1 MKKSKM
7 LFGILAVAAVM
18 ILVVGCGSNE
28 KPAAQAPTSQQQTS
42 GHEGMKMSGHE
53 NMSMPKEDPMPMMKD
68 MDKGLQDVVKQV
80 KDGKTMDA
88 QKTAIQL
95 VSTTEKV
102 MPHMMDTGLKEKLSK
117 AAADIKES
125 VNSGKIDPAAL
136 DVKVKTMQELM
147 KQATTDIQSMKH
159 N

>member
-1 MKKSKM
+1 MKKSKIVV
-7 LFGILAVAAVM
+7 GILSMTVVLA
-18 ILVVGCGSNE
+18 LVTGCGSSE
-28 KPAAQAPTSQQQTS
+28 KQAASQPPASQQAS
-42 GHEGMKMSGHE
+42 GHEGMNMSGHE
-53 NMSMPKEDPMPMMKD
+53 NMSMPKGDPMPMMKD
-68 MDKGLQDVVKQV
+68 MDKGLQDVVKQI

-88 QKTAIQL
+88 QKSAVQL

-102 MPHMMDTGLKEKLSK
+102 MPHMMDAELKDKLSK
-117 AAADIKES
+117 AATDIKDS

>member
-1 MKKSKM
+1 MKKNK
-7 LFGILAVAAVM
+7 LIVGILFITVAL
-18 ILVVGCGSNE
+18 ILVTGCGSSE
-28 KPAAQAPTSQQQTS
+28 KQAASQPPASQQTS
-42 GHEGMKMSGHE
+42 GHEGMNMSGHE
-53 NMSMPKEDPMPMMKD
+53 NMSMPKGDPMPMMKD

-95 VSTTEKV
+95 VSTTEKI
-102 MPHMMDTGLKEKLSK
+102 MPHMMDAELKEKLSK
-117 AAADIKES
+117 AIADLKDS

-147 KQATTDIQSMKH
+147 KQATTDIQSMNH

>member
-1 MKKSKM
+1 MKKSKV
-7 LFGILAVAAVM
+7 LLGILSIAVVM
-18 ILVVGCGSNE
+18 VFATGCGSNE
-28 KPAAQAPTSQQQTS
+28 KTVAQAPTSQQKAS
-42 GHEGMKMSGHE
+42 GHEGMNMSGHE
-53 NMSMPKEDPMPMMKD
+53 NMSMPKGDPMPMMKD

-102 MPHMMDTGLKEKLSK
+102 MPHMMDAELKEKLSK

-136 DVKVKTMQELM
+136 DVKVRAMQELM

>member
-1 MKKSKM
+1 MKKSKIIVGALSM
-7 LFGILAVAAVM
+7 MMVVALIA
-18 ILVVGCGSNE
+18 GCGSSE
-28 KPAAQAPTSQQQTS
+28 KQTASQPPASQQTS
-42 GHEGMKMSGHE
+42 GHEGMNMSGHE
-53 NMSMPKEDPMPMMKD
+53 NMSMPKGDPMPMMKD

-102 MPHMMDTGLKEKLSK
+102 MPHMMDAELKEKLSK
-117 AAADIKES
+117 AVAELKDS
-125 VNSGKIDPAAL
+125 VNSGKIDPAVL